1 MRSSADNGEE
11 QDQRLD
17 AFESAWR
24 KGQTPDLAQYLAG
37 TGAAR
42 RRLVEELVKL
52 DLEYRWRGPTRPVP
66 RLEDYAA
73 RHPELG
79 PVDQLPVE
87 LIGSEYW
94 IRQHLGDRPGPDE
107 YLRRFPRHDGL
118 ALRRR
123 LAEVDRELGA
133 EFHARARPPGRP
145 APPAP
150 PADPPDPIKVADFI
164 DALRKLSCLD
174 ERAWAEVRALAE
186 RCAAARDLA
195 AKLIQRGHLTAYQA
209 NLLLQGR
216 SAELTVGPYLLLER
230 LGEGGTGQV
239 FKARHQALNRMVA
252 LKLVRRELLADSEV
266 VGRFYREVA
275 VISRLEHPGIVR
287 AYDAGPAGDTHF
299 LVMEYV
305 EGTDLARVVKERG
318 PLPVDQ
324 ACAFVRQA
332 ALGLQHIHEKGLV
345 HRDIKPSNLFLASK
359 TESIKILDLGLARC
373 QPVAQEALVG
383 LESQTTPLTKFGGVL
398 LGTPDYL
405 APEQALDSHG
415 ADIRADVYSLGCTF
429 YYLLTGQPPFPG
441 GTLAQKLLRHQQ
453 AEPPPLASLV
463 PTLPASVS
471 SIARRALAKRPEDRY
486 QTPAELAEALAATPR
501 GATAERRL
509 PRGKRRV
516 LLTLGLLLG
525 ASGLLI
531 FLWTHGV
538 GQSPSSAPAND
549 APRLLGKLSGPVRL
563 VAFAVD
569 GGSVAA
575 AGDDGVIRRWDC
587 RTGHESPALQPRSD
601 GGDSFVTVADKG
613 TSLLSWRVRKAE
625 VTIWDLV
632 GGREKAS
639 GPATGALRALA
650 LSADGNRVAVGLT
663 NGWLRLDTI
672 TDDPT
677 GLLRKER
684 MFQVPGGISA
694 VAFAPDKRLLAIAT
708 EDGKVKLF
716 DAMTARVLRTLEGA
730 GSPVSA
736 LAFAPDS
743 SRLAWGEGD
752 GTIRLWRTADGS
764 NPQVIQGS
772 PGPVAALAFAPDGHA
787 LASAG
792 PDGVK
797 LWDLDSGRPNTT
809 FRASAGPA
817 LVVAISPDGRSL
829 ASGGEDHAV
838 WLWKLKE

>member
-1 MRSSADNGEE
+1 
-11 QDQRLD
+11 
-17 AFESAWR
+17 
-24 KGQTPDLAQYLAG
+24 
-37 TGAAR
+37 
-42 RRLVEELVKL
+42 V
-52 DLEYRWRGPTRPVP
+52 
-66 RLEDYAA
+66 
-73 RHPELG
+73 
-79 PVDQLPVE
+79 
-87 LIGSEYW
+87 
-94 IRQHLGDRPGPDE
+94 
-107 YLRRFPRHDGL
+107 
-118 ALRRR
+118 
-123 LAEVDRELGA
+123 
-133 EFHARARPPGRP
+133 RPPDRP

-150 PADPPDPIKVADFI
+150 PADPADPIKVADFS

-186 RCAAARDLA
+186 RCAAARELA
-195 AKLIQRGHLTAYQA
+195 AKLIQSGHLTAYQA

-216 SAELTVGPYLLLER
+216 GAELTVGPYLLLER

-239 FKARHQALNRMVA
+239 FKARHQAMNRMVA

-318 PLPVDQ
+318 PLPVDL

-359 TESIKILDLGLARC
+359 TGSIKILDLGLARC
-373 QPVAQEALVG
+373 QSVAQEALAG

-405 APEQALDSHG
+405 APEQALDSHA

-453 AEPPPLASLV
+453 AEPPALASLV
-463 PTLPASVS
+463 PTVPADVS

-486 QTPAELAEALAATPR
+486 QTPAELAEALVATPR

-509 PRGKRRV
+509 PRGRRRV

-525 ASGLLI
+525 SGGLI
-531 FLWTHGV
+531 FLWTRGG

-549 APRLLGKLSGPVRL
+549 GAAPRLLGKLSGPVRL

-569 GGSVAA
+569 GGTVAA
-575 AGDDGVIRRWDC
+575 AGDDGVIRRWAC
-587 RTGHESPALQPRSD
+587 GTGQERPALQPRSD
-601 GGDSFVTVADKG
+601 SGDSFVTVADKG

-625 VTIWDLV
+625 VTIWDLIS
-632 GGREKAS
+632 GREKAS
-639 GPATGALRALA
+639 GPATGAPRALA
-650 LSADGNRVAVGLT
+650 LSTDGSRVAVALT
-663 NGWLRLDTI
+663 NGWVRLDTI

-684 MFQVPGGISA
+684 MFQVPGGVSA
-694 VAFAPDKRLLAIAT
+694 VAFAPDKRMLVIAT

-730 GSPVSA
+730 AVSA

-743 SRLAWGEGD
+743 SRLACGERD
-752 GTIRLWRTADGS
+752 GTLRLWHTADAS

-772 PGPVAALAFAPDGHA
+772 TSPVSALTFSPDGHA

-797 LWDLDSGRPNTT
+797 LWDLDTGRPSRTL
-809 FRASAGPA
+809 RASSGA
-817 LVVAISPDGRSL
+817 VVTVAFSPDGRSL

-838 WLWKLKE
+838 WLWMLKE